1 MTGEN
6 RARDILK
13 FIKEFKTGHGYS
25 PSVRE
30 IRDGVGISST
40 SMTHRW
46 LRAMA
51 ARGWVRWVAGK
62 GRTIQV
68 TREV

>member
-6 RARDILK
+6 KAADILRFIREFRARHK
-13 FIKEFKTGHGYS
+13 YS

-46 LRAMA
+46 LSAMA
-51 ARGWVRWVAGK
+51 KRGLVTWAWGK
-62 GRTIQV
+62 GRTIRV
-68 TREV
+68 IDD